1 MLRGSSLIAL
11 TEVQANTSGETT
23 LHNIAASTGIFFPDP
38 NVLTLVTVGGAVN
51 SYATMHSAGTLTMQ
65 AAGTLTMQAAGT
77 LTMHSAGATI
87 TNSAGATI
95 DPVQSLR
102 NVVSAIRE
110 GRGLPSTPAFE
121 ELLARAAVS
130 QRPVE
135 DIASCAQHLAEDVG
149 DLND

>member
-51 SYATMHSAGTLTMQ
+51 SYATMHS
-65 AAGTLTMQAAGT
+65 AGTLTMQAAGT